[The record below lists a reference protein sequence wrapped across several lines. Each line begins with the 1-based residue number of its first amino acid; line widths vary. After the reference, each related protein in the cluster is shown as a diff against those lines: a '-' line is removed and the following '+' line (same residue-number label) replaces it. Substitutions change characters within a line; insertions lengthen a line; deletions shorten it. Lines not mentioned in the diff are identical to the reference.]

1 MSLVRPLLQD
11 ELEENRRINV
21 SEIRNASERIAN
33 RIQQLESEEKSDID
47 ANIDTLFSLDFLRE
61 LNEDITQLIEKINS
75 FDANTIARFAD
86 VINAEA
92 QTLTAFV
99 NLMEDFNEINLE
111 NFIKQTDTLKREQ
124 SLLELET
131 VSCINISPS
140 RKKMLG
146 ISIWL
151 ICLLILVKDRVITDL
166 STSIE
171 NDESFLYIFR
181 LICLG
186 PALVKFGH
194 HLFNFFSPLTIPSQT
209 QSEWEEQQTRI
220 IQQKEAKNAT
230 QDILNRFNLFAE
242 NLHKKD
248 LEKGIVDEERSTYY
262 LLPLPGNSSS
272 S

>member
-21 SEIRNASERIAN
+21 SEIQNASEKITN
-33 RIQQLESEEKSDID
+33 RIQQLELEEKSDID
-47 ANIDTLFSLDFLRE
+47 ENVDILFSLDFLRE

-75 FDANTIARFAD
+75 FDANTTARFAN
-86 VINAEA
+86 VIHAEA

-99 NLMEDFNEINLE
+99 NLMEDFNETNVNI
-111 NFIKQTDTLKREQ
+111 FIEQTDVLKKKQ

-151 ICLLILVKDRVITDL
+151 ISLLILIKDRVITDL

-171 NDESFLYIFR
+171 NNNESFLYIFR

-194 HLFNFFSPLTIPSQT
+194 LLFNCFSPLTTPSQT

-220 IQQKEAKNAT
+220 TRQKEAKNAT
-230 QDILNRFNLFAE
+230 QHILNRFNLFAE
-242 NLHKKD
+242 D
-248 LEKGIVDEERSTYY
+248 LQNKEEKVIIELPPYY
-262 LLPLPGNSSS
+262 SPAPGNSSS
-272 S
+272 SSS